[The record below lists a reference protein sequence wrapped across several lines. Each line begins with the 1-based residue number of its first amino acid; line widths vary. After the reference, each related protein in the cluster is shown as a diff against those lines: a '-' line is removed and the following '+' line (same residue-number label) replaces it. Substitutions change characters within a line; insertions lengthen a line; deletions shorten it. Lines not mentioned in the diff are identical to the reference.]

1 MTVSVIYPIQ
11 LPGPLTFM
19 SENQFSSL
27 QLQIPPGADPRFFI
41 PPISGKQIRAALID
55 DFATNIC
62 TANVRGPVCTQHD
75 RSRYCWPKS
84 SHHSAQNMERP
95 APASLGIWSQ

>member
-27 QLQIPPGADPRFFI
+27 QLQIPLGADPRFFI

-62 TANVRGPVCTQHD
+62 TANVRGAVFAQPD
-75 RSRYCWPKS
+75 RSRYCWTNS
-84 SHHSAQNMERP
+84 SQHRAQDMP
-95 APASLGIWSQ
+95 GLAPASL